1 MYVIKSW
8 TRDFR
13 PDAIRRNDYSCY
25 KEYETVIVDRIFF
38 GLIPIKKLVGKPGTF
53 IEGRV
58 VHTYKFE
65 ELGFEFNAKLFG
77 CRWCDDFT
85 EVAYIPDTKEEY
97 NMLKKVAKDVIK
109 GEYGNQPLREKL
121 LSRKGYDYFR
131 VQSFVN
137 YLLDTYNL
145 FEKEDFEVCL

>member
-13 PDAIRRNDYSCY
+13 PDNVRRNDYSCY
-25 KEYETVIVDRIFF
+25 REHKEIVVDRIFF
-38 GLIPIKKLVGKPGTF
+38 GLIPIKKLIGKPGTF
-53 IEGRV
+53 VEGRFIQ
-58 VHTYKFE
+58 TYEFKEPGFKF
-65 ELGFEFNAKLFG
+65 KLRTIE
-77 CRWCDDFT
+77 CRLCEDFA

-97 NMLKKVAKDVIK
+97 NMLKKVAKEVIK
-109 GEYGNQPLREKL
+109 GEYGNQPLREEL
-121 LSRKGYDYFR
+121 LSRKGYDYFK

-137 YLLDTYNL
+137 YLLGSYNL

>member
-13 PDAIRRNDYSCY
+13 PEEIRRLDSSCY
-25 KEYETVIVDRIFF
+25 EEWEYKTEGYFL
-38 GLIPIKKLVGKPGTF
+38 GIPITKRIGKEGTF
-53 IEGRV
+53 IEDRV
-58 VHTYKFE
+58 ITTKYFKRPFLQFYLYLQKMKFCE
-65 ELGFEFNAKLFG
+65 
-77 CRWCDDFT
+77 DFT